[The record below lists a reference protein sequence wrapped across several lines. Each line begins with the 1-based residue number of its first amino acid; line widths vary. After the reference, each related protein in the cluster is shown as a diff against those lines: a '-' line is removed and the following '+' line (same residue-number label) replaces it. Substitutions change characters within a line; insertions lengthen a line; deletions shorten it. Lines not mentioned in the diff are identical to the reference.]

1 MGLIDDIKNDVR
13 KSGTNKGKI
22 AYFKPG
28 NKVRLRFLQEL
39 DAGMKVLFHDSFDA
53 GINYPCQELY
63 DRECQHHDDSD
74 VRHKDQYIWSVWD
87 YESKEVK
94 LLMGKVNSCSPV
106 PQLVGFYET
115 YGTIVDRDY
124 VITKTGQGTN
134 QTWAVVPMDKVT
146 FKNSAAKPFSKT
158 KTMSILDKAF
168 PAGDDEEDEPKQ
180 KRRHVEEDDDEAEV
194 AYKKRKKAP
203 VEDDED
209 EDEETPVKSKKKAR
223 RASDDYEGMTPREL
237 YDACVEKD
245 LTVKPRQSEE
255 YYIKRLKAAEEEDE
269 DDDDAW

>member
-28 NKVRLRFLQEL
+28 NKVRIRFLQEL
-39 DAGMKVLFHDSFDA
+39 DEGIKVLFHDSFDA

-63 DRECQHHDDSD
+63 DRECKHHDDSD
-74 VRHKDQYIWSVWD
+74 VRHKDQYVWSVWD

-168 PAGDDEEDEPKQ
+168 PAEDGEDEE
-180 KRRHVEEDDDEAEV
+180 EEAV
-194 AYKKRKKAP
+194 PKKRKKAT
-203 VEDDED
+203 VADDD
-209 EDEETPVKSKKKAR
+209 DDDDDTPVKSKKKPKK
-223 RASDDYEGMTPREL
+223 ASDDYEDMTPREL
-237 YDACVEKD
+237 YSLCMGKE

-255 YYIKRLKAAEEEDE
+255 YYIKRLKAAAAAEEEDDEDE
-269 DDDDAW
+269 DDAW